1 MYLLALLLLIT
12 PLTETPNT
20 EGKSLNNFV
29 KYPTKFDLTPTSIA
43 DNVPGRMRIKL
54 EPINNEYDST
64 VDTIHHITAKRNRFK
79 IYQDGNRYLA
89 YELEVNNNKVELT
102 NSITIGM
109 TIDELKTRFPELKAL
124 KADISTYKFETELA
138 ELTLNFKRNKLNS
151 IHVLCYIE

>member
-43 DNVPGRMRIKL
+43 DNVPGRMRVNL
-54 EPINNEYDST
+54 EPISNEYDST

-89 YELEVNNNKVELT
+89 YELGVNNNKVDLT

-109 TIDELKTRFPELKAL
+109 TIDELKTRFPELSGL
-124 KADISTYKFETELA
+124 KPGADTFKFEHSMA
-138 ELTLNFKRNKLNS
+138 EIDFNFKRDNLKS
-151 IHVLCYIE
+151 IHILYYIE